1 MSELQQHTPI
11 ALIGAGPIGL
21 ETAIQMN
28 RSGLEYLH
36 FEKGQ
41 VAATIMAYP
50 PGTIYFSSPE
60 RIAIAGIPIPNVSQT
75 KTTKEQYIAYLRSV
89 AEAFDLQIRNY
100 EPVENIRQTDTGGF
114 LLQTT
119 TACGTRTHTYTSDKV
134 ILAIGD
140 MAFPRR
146 LEIPGEQLSHV
157 SHTLAE
163 PHTYFRKKV
172 LIVGGKNS
180 AAEAALRC
188 FRAGADV
195 ALSYRGDQLNDRSIK
210 YWIYPELQGLIK
222 RGKIESYFNSKPVAI
237 TPDTIQLQT
246 TGHEAETFSVEAD
259 FVLLLTG
266 FQPDQKLFRQLG
278 VKLEGPERAP
288 LYNADTMETNVPGVY
303 VAGTALAGEQKKYR
317 LFIENCHI
325 HAQRITHALLGK
337 EPPPADNPWDLPEN

>member
-1 MSELQQHTPI
+1 MNESRQHIPI

-28 RSGLEYLH
+28 QSGLEYLH

-100 EPVENIRQTDTGGF
+100 EPVENIQKTDTGGF

-119 TACGTRTHTYTSDKV
+119 TASGTRTHTYASDKV
-134 ILAIGD
+134 IIAIGD
-140 MAFPRR
+140 MAFPRL

-188 FRAGADV
+188 FRAGAEV
-195 ALSYRGDQLNDRSIK
+195 ALSYRGDRLNDRSIK

-222 RGKIESYFNSKPVAI
+222 RGKIESYFNSKPVKI
-237 TPDTIQLQT
+237 TPTSIQLQST
-246 TGHEAETFSVEAD
+246 DHEAETF
-259 FVLLLTG
+259 FG
-266 FQPDQKLFRQLG
+266 
-278 VKLEGPERAP
+278 
-288 LYNADTMETNVPGVY
+288 
-303 VAGTALAGEQKKYR
+303 
-317 LFIENCHI
+317 
-325 HAQRITHALLGK
+325 
-337 EPPPADNPWDLPEN
+337 